1 MLFQIYLYI
10 TKIDGAPKFGN
21 ALHDPLMYEAMKHGE
36 LEYNNPPHMQSRT
49 QDNGFDGA
57 DDDDFLENLDNEKE
71 TSSVPPPIRE
81 SQTESRIETT
91 SASTIKIT
99 NNPVTIY
106 ETMQSKRSS
115 PLDYLTLRKI
125 ITGNSAKNAT
135 KHIEQTTTPVSKIP
149 NNEKTVAIARSSCT
163 SCVDNVQNY
172 RSVALRQGDIGGVD
186 SVKKSGYDYDEKLCK
201 IINGRILCGYNKNIG
216 EIQDDKVIFN
226 IDDNC
231 QIRDDRI
238 ECGYVPGSK
247 SANVA
252 RDKLPINDVS
262 AELLDPPLE
271 NSSTK
276 TEILRGASLILI
288 NGVRDSPE
296 SLGYPTIDNNNFSE
310 TDSNTTK
317 LNQIISD
324 VNSQQNVPTLEKVA
338 DTTTTASTEKS
349 VDMTLLSN
357 TEPVELS
364 NTSFDNVNNA
374 IGNFEPT
381 TPPQFYDNP
390 DVIDYVTTVNESINF
405 VAEAQVERRLE
416 EDVQLSDT
424 NGPAFNKNFE
434 RNYVQNPNSIKEEN
448 EPHVEVTSDA
458 SNYKKVTRCVEI
470 GDRIVCYNIQLKD
483 ITPHM

>member
-10 TKIDGAPKFGN
+10 TKIEGAPKFGN
-21 ALHDPLMYEAMKHGE
+21 ALYDPLTYEAMKHGE
-36 LEYNNPPHMQSRT
+36 LEYNNPPYMQART

-57 DDDDFLENLDNEKE
+57 DDDDFLENSESEKE
-71 TSSVPPPIRE
+71 TLSVPPPTLE
-81 SQTESRIETT
+81 SQTETKIETT
-91 SASTIKIT
+91 SALI
-99 NNPVTIY
+99 NNPITIS
-106 ETMQSKRSS
+106 ETMQTKRSS
-115 PLDYLTLRKI
+115 PLDNLTLRKI
-125 ITGNSAKNAT
+125 ITGNLAKSAT
-135 KHIEQTTTPVSKIP
+135 KHIEQITTPVSKIP

-163 SCVDNVQNY
+163 SCVGNVQNY
-172 RSVALRQGDIGGVD
+172 RTVALRQGVIGGDD

-231 QIRDDRI
+231 QMRDDRI
-238 ECGYVPGSK
+238 ECGYVPGNK
-247 SANVA
+247 SPNVA
-252 RDKLPINDVS
+252 RDKLPIDDLS
-262 AELLDPPLE
+262 AELIDLPLD

-296 SLGYPTIDNNNFSE
+296 SLGYSTIDNNNFSE
-310 TDSNTTK
+310 PDSKTTK

-324 VNSQQNVPTLEKVA
+324 VNSQKNVPTLEKIA
-338 DTTTTASTEKS
+338 DTTTTASTVKS
-349 VDMTLLSN
+349 VDMASLSN

-364 NTSFDNVNNA
+364 NTYFDNVNNA

-381 TPPQFYDNP
+381 PPPQSHDNP

-416 EDVQLSDT
+416 EDGQLSDT
-424 NGPAFNKNFE
+424 NGPAFNKNFD